1 MHEATRYLRRPRPR
15 DPNRMSGAAAA
26 PLRHNT
32 PTASE
37 DDEKALTAQDEMTT
51 AGAPTT
57 EYSRRSW
64 QRNMLLNGKSLHAVH
79 SYSD

>member
-1 MHEATRYLRRPRPR
+1 
-15 DPNRMSGAAAA
+15 MSGAAAA